1 MIRQLIY
8 AGNLHKHKS
17 FKNEHEIRITTMDNK
32 SPYGT
37 EYALKEIGNVV
48 KKVYILKPDIMGN
61 SKGTSLEK
69 IIDEMRLKSISKLF
83 SEAFLSCILSIF
95 R

>member
-1 MIRQLIY
+1 
-8 AGNLHKHKS
+8 
-17 FKNEHEIRITTMDNK
+17 MDNK

-69 IIDEMRLKSISKLF
+69 
-83 SEAFLSCILSIF
+83 
-95 R
+95 